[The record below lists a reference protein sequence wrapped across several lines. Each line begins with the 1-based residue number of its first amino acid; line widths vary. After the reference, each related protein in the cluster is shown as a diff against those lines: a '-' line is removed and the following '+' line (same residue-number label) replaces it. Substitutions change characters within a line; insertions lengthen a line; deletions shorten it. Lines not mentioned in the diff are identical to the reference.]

1 MSQAHRTH
9 PGVWALAVTAF
20 AIGVAEFIV
29 VGVLPTIANDLGV
42 PLARAGGLVGLYAL
56 ALALGTPIVVLA
68 LARLPRKP
76 LLLALVAVFLAGNL
90 LSALSA
96 SYELLLAGRI
106 LTAVAHGS
114 FFAIGAT
121 VAARLAPEGQASR
134 TIAVMFAGL
143 TLAMVIGVPLGSLI
157 GNALG
162 WRLPFFAVA
171 VLAALAWLATAR
183 WVPALPTPAAGPAG
197 KQLASL
203 TSPTILAMMAITV
216 LGFGASFAA
225 FTFITPILTEIT
237 GFSTHAAS
245 LLLVVFGI
253 ATLVGNLAGGRWA
266 ASLGW
271 ALALQRMLAGLL
283 LVLVALAVAL
293 PWKWAMVPLLF
304 AWGVL
309 AFGMSPGFQAGMLET
324 AQRWTPR
331 AVDFAS
337 ALNISAFNLGITLG
351 ETLGSGLVA
360 QGQMAIT
367 PWAGV
372 ALVLL
377 AQAPL
382 WWLAR
387 RHARPEVDPV
397 RLQGG

>member
-271 ALALQRMLAGLL
+271 TLALQRMLAGLL

>member
-1 MSQAHRTH
+1 MMQAHRTH

-29 VGVLPTIANDLGV
+29 VGVLPAIAGDLGV

-56 ALALGTPIVVLA
+56 ALAVGTPIVVLA

-76 LLLALVAVFLAGNL
+76 LLLGLVAVFLAGNL
-90 LSALSA
+90 LSALA
-96 SYELLLAGRI
+96 TSYELLLAGRI

-134 TIAVMFAGL
+134 AIAVMFAGL

-157 GNALG
+157 GNGLG

-171 VLAALAWLATAR
+171 ALAALAWLATAR

-197 KQLASL
+197 TQLAVL
-203 TSPTILAMMAITV
+203 ASPPILAMMSITV
-216 LGFGASFAA
+216 LGFGASFPA
-225 FTFITPILTEIT
+225 FTFVTPILTDIT
-237 GFSTHAAS
+237 GFSTHVS
-245 LLLVVFGI
+245 SGLLVVFGM

-266 ASLGW
+266 ARLGW
-271 ALALQRMLAGLL
+271 PVALRRMLIGLL
-283 LVLVALAVAL
+283 LALVVLAVAL

-304 AWGVL
+304 AWGGL
-309 AFGMSPGFQAGMLET
+309 AFGLSPGFQAGMLET

-337 ALNISAFNLGITLG
+337 ALNIAAFNLGITVG

-360 QGQMAIT
+360 QGRMALT

-372 ALVLL
+372 ALALL

-387 RHARPEVDPV
+387 RNTQSAANAAH
-397 RLQGG
+397 LQGG

>member
-29 VGVLPTIANDLGV
+29 VGVLPAIAEDVGV
-42 PLARAGGLVGLYAL
+42 PLSRAGGLVGLYAL
-56 ALALGTPIVVLA
+56 ALAVGTPIVVLA

-76 LLLALVAVFLAGNL
+76 ILLTLVAVFLAGNL
-90 LSALSA
+90 LSALSTT
-96 SYELLLAGRI
+96 YEVLLAGRM

-121 VAARLAPEGQASR
+121 VAARLAPQGQASR
-134 TIAVMFAGL
+134 AIAVMFAGL

-157 GNALG
+157 GNALS

-171 VLAALAWLATAR
+171 GLAALAFFATAR
-183 WVPALPTPAAGPAG
+183 WVPALPTQTAGPART
-197 KQLASL
+197 QLAAL
-203 TSPTILAMMAITV
+203 ASPPVLAMMAVTV
-216 LGFGASFAA
+216 LGFAASFPS
-225 FTFITPILTEIT
+225 FTFITPILTGIS
-237 GFSTHAAS
+237 GFSTHTAS
-245 LLLVVFGI
+245 GLLVVFGV

-266 ASLGW
+266 ARLGW
-271 ALALQRMLAGLL
+271 PVALRRMLVGLL
-283 LVLVALAVAL
+283 LLLAALAVTM
-293 PWKWAMVPLLF
+293 PWQWAMVPLLF
-304 AWGVL
+304 VWGVL

-351 ETLGSGLVA
+351 ETLGSGLVE
-360 QGQMAIT
+360 QGKMALT

-382 WWLAR
+382 WWLVSRNAEPANTA
-387 RHARPEVDPV
+387 HS
-397 RLQGG
+397 QGQ